1 MHLKNSTLELARQC
15 PWHRT
20 SLLALALAGIACADA
35 KPTLAVLPVQ
45 VGDASPEDA
54 QAFRSELD
62 RVFRSNSDVRY
73 VDASASSLTEV
84 EAANGCMDV
93 ECAVQAGRVLD
104 ADRVV
109 APIVRK
115 DGENWVMTLRLV
127 DARSGEV
134 TVSKAGLSG
143 SPSASGAA
151 SDFASALTEPVVAA
165 LHVVEPVVATA
176 AVGTS
181 AIASSGLEAS
191 GSDLP
196 PVAAGPTPSSNSSS
210 SENSSGNGKKI
221 LLWTAGGLV
230 LAGGVAAAA
239 LLLTG
244 SKSSTQTGGGDS
256 GNGGGGTTTD
266 NTMTVTVRWK

>member
-1 MHLKNSTLELARQC
+1 MHLKNSTLELVRQR
-15 PWHRT
+15 PWRRT
-20 SLLALALAGIACADA
+20 SLLALALAGIACAEP

-45 VGDASPEDA
+45 AGDASPEDA

-62 RVFRSNSDVRY
+62 RVFRSNADVRY
-73 VDASASSLTEV
+73 VDASTSALTEV
-84 EAANGCMDV
+84 DAANGCMDV

-176 AVGTS
+176 ALGSSNVN
-181 AIASSGLEAS
+181 SSGLEAS

-196 PVAAGPTPSSNSSS
+196 PVPAGPVSGTSNGDSP
-210 SENSSGNGKKI
+210 KKKDNTKAI

-230 LAGGVAAAA
+230 LAGGVAAAVV
-239 LLLTG
+239 LLTG
-244 SKSSTQTGGGDS
+244 KSSTQAETGTGG
-256 GNGGGGTTTD
+256 NGGGTTTD
-266 NTMTVTVRWK
+266 NTMTVTVRWNP

>member
-1 MHLKNSTLELARQC
+1 MHLKNSTLELVRQR
-15 PWHRT
+15 PWRRT
-20 SLLALALAGIACADA
+20 GLLALALAGIACADS

-45 VGDASPEDA
+45 AGDASPEDA
-54 QAFRSELD
+54 EAFRSELD
-62 RVFRSNSDVRY
+62 RVFRSSADVRY
-73 VDASASSLTEV
+73 VDASASSLAEV
-84 EAANGCMDV
+84 DAAGGCMDV

-165 LHVVEPVVATA
+165 LHVVEPAVATA

-181 AIASSGLEAS
+181 DVNSSGLEAS

-196 PVAAGPTPSSNSSS
+196 PVPAGPAPSGSSSN
-210 SENSSGNGKKI
+210 ESSGGSGKGKKI

-230 LAGGVAAAA
+230 LAGGVAAAVV
-239 LLLTG
+239 LLTG
-244 SKSSTQTGGGDS
+244 KSTTQAENGTN
-256 GNGGGGTTTD
+256 NGGGGTPTD
-266 NTMTVTVRWK
+266 DTMTVTVRWK